1 MDNFNLVL
9 KAYDELFASG
19 DIIVG
24 KNVDEQKAILTRRA
38 AYYINQV
45 NPNIG
50 LLQKTSGNNIQ
61 GLSVDIILDKSS
73 GNFWDIATDVNGLA
87 KPIEGQLKNDKSL
100 ISRWIQPTLELA
112 GLTSSSPIPSSE
124 DKLNQSKDKLNQIEQ
139 TLENIT
145 NMLTI
150 MSQNIKDVN
159 ENMKNP
165 PIYEAR
171 TMLGTIVMKPRK

>member
-19 DIIVG
+19 DIIIG

-38 AYYINQV
+38 SYYINQF

-61 GLSVDIILDKSS
+61 GLSVDIILDKSN
-73 GNFWDIATDVNGLA
+73 GNFWDIATDINGLA

-112 GLTSSSPIPSSE
+112 GLTSSSSIPVPSLPPPTNHIIE
-124 DKLNQSKDKLNQIEQ
+124 RLTQIEQ
-139 TLENIT
+139 KLDNL
-145 NMLTI
+145 ND
-150 MSQNIKDVN
+150 SIKILRDDFIH
-159 ENMKNP
+159 MKIEF
-165 PIYEAR
+165 PIYEAK

>member
-1 MDNFNLVL
+1 M
-9 KAYDELFASG
+9 FASG

-38 AYYINQV
+38 SYYINQV

-112 GLTSSSPIPSSE
+112 GLNPIPIPSLPSE

-145 NMLTI
+145 NILTI

-165 PIYEAR
+165 PIYEAK